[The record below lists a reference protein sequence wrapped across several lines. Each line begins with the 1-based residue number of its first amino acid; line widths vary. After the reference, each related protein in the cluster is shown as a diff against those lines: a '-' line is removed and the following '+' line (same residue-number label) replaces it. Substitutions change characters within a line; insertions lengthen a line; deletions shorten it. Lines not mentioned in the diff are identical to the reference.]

1 MSSKNVGPV
10 PARPGNINLQTF
22 PPPVESESLK
32 NITLAIEQITIAG
45 AVGLVIVWWFVAFG
59 SGYVRF
65 FWRTGLLAAFGVVLW
80 MAAGVA
86 ARNVEHE
93 LERVRMQMHKQRAD
107 QFSPPV
113 RSLFFLLVYTLLM
126 IAETDT
132 RISRMDQLVLGNLLE
147 VGLARHVC
155 WHSRHGRRCHA
166 SFPTCCRQCS
176 QDQRL
181 RSGHEPRP
189 NR

>member
-45 AVGLVIVWWFVAFG
+45 GIGLVIVWWFVAFG
-59 SGYVRF
+59 NGYLRF
-65 FWRTGLLAAFGVVLW
+65 FWRTGLLATFGIVLW

-107 QFSPPV
+107 TFSPPV
-113 RSLFFLLVYTLLM
+113 CLSPSSKRESADRLL
-126 IAETDT
+126 DT
-132 RISRMDQLVLGNLLE
+132 
-147 VGLARHVC
+147 
-155 WHSRHGRRCHA
+155 
-166 SFPTCCRQCS
+166 
-176 QDQRL
+176 
-181 RSGHEPRP
+181 
-189 NR
+189 